1 MNRKTFLQTSAAFVA
16 SGVLGNIIEPAT
28 ASNIATKDFSV
39 DYTPS
44 YPMMDLHVHRS
55 NKQTIEQIVEKSKRM
70 GITFGVMENVAPWG
84 ITNDE
89 QMQAYIDSI
98 KPYPV
103 YVGLQPMSPGW
114 SKNFSKDIIA
124 QADYI
129 AMDPQM
135 ISNGNGYGE
144 DVMVWEYATYIDDAE
159 AFMER
164 NMEHYLQI
172 LAGDDPIDIFACP
185 LLLPYCIEREYQKLW
200 TKKRL
205 QTIIDAAKAR
215 NIAIEISD
223 MMRVPDEEFIPMAKR
238 AGLRFTFGSD
248 TRDEKTGRLVY
259 CKQVARRC
267 GLTEKDFF
275 VPKRKL

>member
-16 SGVLGNIIEPAT
+16 GGVLGKIIEPAA
-28 ASNIATKDFSV
+28 ASNLLKEDSLA
-39 DYTPS
+39 DYTPN
-44 YPMMDLHVHRS
+44 YPLMDLHVHRS
-55 NKQTIEQIVEKSKRM
+55 NKQTIEQIVEKSKKM

-89 QMQAYIDSI
+89 QMKAYIDSI

-185 LLLPYCIEREYQKLW
+185 LLLPYCLEREYTTLW

-223 MMRVPDEEFIPMAKR
+223 MMRVPDEEFILMAKR
-238 AGLRFTFGSD
+238 AGLKFTFGSD
-248 TRDEKTGRLVY
+248 TRDEKTGRLDY
-259 CKQVARRC
+259 CKRVAARC

>member
-1 MNRKTFLQTSAAFVA
+1 MAIGAIVGDSVLNTVSATENHNPANA
-16 SGVLGNIIEPAT
+16 SFPL
-28 ASNIATKDFSV
+28 
-39 DYTPS
+39 
-44 YPMMDLHVHRS
+44 MDLHVHRS
-55 NKQTIEQIVEKSKRM
+55 DKQSIEQIVEKSKRM

-89 QMQAYIDSI
+89 QMQAYIDAI

-135 ISNGNGYGE
+135 IPNANGYGE
-144 DVMVWEYATYIDDAE
+144 DVQVWEYATYIDDTE

-164 NMEHYLQI
+164 NMEHYMQI
-172 LAGDDPIDIFACP
+172 LAGDDPIDICACP

-223 MMRVPDEEFIPMAKR
+223 MMRVPDEEFILMAKR
-238 AGLRFTFGSD
+238 AGLKFTFGSD

>member
-1 MNRKTFLQTSAAFVA
+1 M
-16 SGVLGNIIEPAT
+16 GNIIEPAA
-28 ASNIATKDFSV
+28 ASNLLKEDLSA

-44 YPMMDLHVHRS
+44 FPMMDLHVHRS
-55 NKQTIEQIVEKSKRM
+55 DKQTIEQIVEKSKKM
-70 GITFGVMENVAPWG
+70 GITFGVMQNVAPWG
-84 ITNDE
+84 ITTNE
-89 QMQAYIDSI
+89 QMQEYIDSI

-164 NMEHYLQI
+164 NMEHYMQI

-185 LLLPYCIEREYQKLW
+185 LLLPYCLEREYTTLW

-205 QTIIDAAKAR
+205 QMIIDAAKAR
-215 NIAIEISD
+215 DIAIEISD
-223 MMRVPDEEFIPMAKR
+223 MMRVPDEEFILMAKR
-238 AGLRFTFGSD
+238 AGLKFTFGSD
-248 TRDEKTGRLVY
+248 TRDEKTGRLDY
-259 CKQVARRC
+259 CKRVAARC
-267 GLTEKDFF
+267 RLTEKDFF

>member
-1 MNRKTFLQTSAAFVA
+1 MNRKTFLQTTATMAIGAIVGDSVLNTVSATENHNPANA
-16 SGVLGNIIEPAT
+16 SFPL
-28 ASNIATKDFSV
+28 
-39 DYTPS
+39 
-44 YPMMDLHVHRS
+44 MDLHVHRS
-55 NKQTIEQIVEKSKRM
+55 DKQSIEQIVEKSKRM

-89 QMQAYIDSI
+89 QMQAYIDAI

-135 ISNGNGYGE
+135 IPNANGYGE
-144 DVMVWEYATYIDDAE
+144 DVQVWEYATYIDDAE

-164 NMEHYLQI
+164 NMEHYMQI

-185 LLLPYCIEREYQKLW
+185 LHQPYCIEREYQKLR

-223 MMRVPDEEFIPMAKR
+223 MMRVPDEEFILMVKR
-238 AGLRFTFGSD
+238 AGLKFTFGSD